1 MKNVTRMLV
10 ALTMLVAGT
19 AANAAV
25 IFDNGIT
32 ATNGFISDLDFTGTP
47 KLSADDFKLTPGAN
61 VITDVHWTG
70 LYAFSNTPLA
80 DSFTLQLFNDAG
92 GVPATNPFL
101 SLPVNPSRVDTG
113 NNTSFGSDIFAYDV
127 NISPVT
133 LAANTTFWLS
143 IFNNT
148 SNDTNDNWFWG
159 MVDLAGN
166 GATRDGLG
174 LPWSPSVGNN
184 GYQFQLTG
192 VSVPEP
198 SALALF
204 GLGFIAIA
212 LLGRRRTSS
221 T

>member
-1 MKNVTRMLV
+1 MKNVTKILV
-10 ALTMLVAGT
+10 VLSMLVAGT

-32 ATNGFISDLDFTGTP
+32 ANNGFISDPDFTGTP
-47 KLSADDFKLTPGAN
+47 KLSADDFRLIPGAN

-80 DSFTLQLFNDAG
+80 DNFTIQLFNDAG

-101 SLPVNPSRVDTG
+101 SLPVSPSRVDTG
-113 NNTSFGSDIFAYDV
+113 KNSAGSDIFAYDV

-148 SNDTNDNWFWG
+148 SNDPNDNWFWG
-159 MVDLAGN
+159 IVDNAGN
-166 GATRDGLG
+166 GAVRDGLG
-174 LPWSPSVGNN
+174 LAWSPFIN
-184 GYQFQLTG
+184 GYEFQLTG
-192 VSVPEP
+192 VRVPEP
-198 SALALF
+198 SALALLA
-204 GLGFIAIA
+204 LGFIALA
-212 LLGRRRTSS
+212 LLNRRRTPS

>member
-1 MKNVTRMLV
+1 MKRKVPNP
-10 ALTMLVAGT
+10 
-19 AANAAV
+19 AAV
-25 IFDNGIT
+25 
-32 ATNGFISDLDFTGTP
+32 P
-47 KLSADDFKLTPGAN
+47 KA
-61 VITDVHWTG
+61 
-70 LYAFSNTPLA
+70 PLA
-80 DSFTLQLFNDAG
+80 RNDCEIPTVSYPFAARRRESGGSSASEYLKDNFTIQLFNDAG
-92 GVPATNPFL
+92 GVPATTPFL
-101 SLPVNPSRVDTG
+101 SLPVSPSRVDTG
-113 NNTSFGSDIFAYDV
+113 NNAAGSDIFAYDV

-174 LPWSPSVGNN
+174 LAWSPSVGNN

-192 VSVPEP
+192 VPLPEP
-198 SALALF
+198 SALALL

-212 LLGRRRTSS
+212 LLNRRRTPS

>member
-1 MKNVTRMLV
+1 MKNVTKMLV
-10 ALTMLVAGT
+10 VLSMLVAGT

-32 ATNGFISDLDFTGTP
+32 ANNGFISDPDFVGTP
-47 KLSADDFKLTPGAN
+47 KLSADDFRLIPGAN

-80 DSFTLQLFNDAG
+80 DNFTIQLFNDAG

-101 SLPVNPSRVDTG
+101 SLPVSPSRVDTG
-113 NNTSFGSDIFAYDV
+113 RNAAGSDIFAYDV

-148 SNDTNDNWFWG
+148 SNDPNDNWFWG
-159 MVDLAGN
+159 IVDNAGN
-166 GATRDGLG
+166 GAVRDGLG
-174 LPWSPSVGNN
+174 LAWSPFIN
-184 GYQFQLTG
+184 GYEFQLTG
-192 VSVPEP
+192 VRVPEP
-198 SALALF
+198 SALALLA
-204 GLGFIAIA
+204 LGVIA
-212 LLGRRRTSS
+212 LALLNRRRTPS

>member
-10 ALTMLVAGT
+10 ALSMLVAGT

-47 KLSADDFKLTPGAN
+47 KLSADDFRLLPGAN

-80 DSFTLQLFNDAG
+80 DNFTIQLFNDAG

-101 SLPVNPSRVDTG
+101 SLPVSPSRVDTG
-113 NNTSFGSDIFAYDV
+113 KNTSFGSDIFAYDV

-159 MVDLAGN
+159 IVDAAGN
-166 GATRDGLG
+166 GAIRDGLG
-174 LPWSPSVGNN
+174 LPWSTFIN
-184 GYQFQLTG
+184 GYEFQLTG
-192 VSVPEP
+192 VRVPEA
-198 SALALF
+198 SALALLA
-204 GLGFIAIA
+204 LGFIALV
-212 LLGRRRTSS
+212 LLNCRRTPS